1 MGFSYI
7 ENIYWII
14 LLPLMVFF
22 TLVIYRRVKNITN
35 AWFSGYYIQFNVP
48 LLKTGLRALALL
60 CLFIALLGPYWGRSD
75 QSVNEM
81 GREIYIL
88 LDLSASMNVDDMK
101 PTRLDKVKKEL
112 NILLES
118 LKGDHIGIIT
128 FASHAYVQCPITRD
142 QKAVKMFLDLAETS
156 QFAQT
161 GTDLRGALYMALER
175 FSNAEKR
182 SDRVSRAIVLVTDGE
197 DFGEGYI
204 SILDRLAKNNIKVFP
219 VGIGTTDGAAV
230 PELSNG
236 KIRGHKHRQDGSIVI
251 SSLKDEG
258 LQAIADKFD
267 TPYIRLD
274 NPAKNLKQL
283 DEYIR
288 TLSASS
294 LATRTG
300 KVENS
305 KYYIFVGLALL
316 CWIATLFIMPM
327 EKK

>member
-1 MGFSYI
+1 
-7 ENIYWII
+7 
-14 LLPLMVFF
+14 MVFF

-35 AWFSGYYIQFNVP
+35 AWFSGYYIQLNVP

-60 CLFIALLGPYWGRSD
+60 CIFIALLGPYWGRSD

-112 NILLES
+112 TILLES

-175 FSNAEKR
+175 FSKAEKR

-204 SILDRLAKNNIKVFP
+204 SILDRLSKNNIKVFP

-274 NPAKNLKQL
+274 NPAQNLKQL

-300 KVENS
+300 KVEDS
-305 KYYIFVGLALL
+305 KYYLFLGLALL
-316 CWIATLFIMPM
+316 CWVATLFIMPM
-327 EKK
+327 EKRQ